1 MKNNRAALRRGS
13 VRAFCILAAAL
24 VLCVCTGAFAVDDSE
39 LVLITP
45 ELILARDA
53 AVRMNLKGPDGN
65 TLQVRSSPN
74 TPGRGN
80 ADAEGKAPEYIGE
93 IGFAALPNDPEMSKF
108 SVFDKAYWVVPEYE
122 LREGNLVQTGSIPH
136 KTPVV
141 VTEQKLEPD
150 GNGNYTGLLRVV
162 RLDVARECV
171 IDASC
176 FVTLP
181 YWSLPIREV
190 SEYGCC
196 IAVYRETPGEGPR
209 DENGNAFV
217 IRDGTRVLIPFDNG
231 ESTNSLSDAVLN
243 VQGVVF
249 REAED
254 GTVAPVN
261 VSFREA
267 DLILNY

>member
-1 MKNNRAALRRGS
+1 MKKNRTALRRGF
-13 VRAFCILAAAL
+13 VRAFCMVASALMLCACAGAAA
-24 VLCVCTGAFAVDDSE
+24 VQEDE
-39 LVLITP
+39 MVLITP

-53 AVRMNLKGPDGN
+53 AARRNLKGQDGEA
-65 TLQVRSSPN
+65 LQVRSSPN
-74 TPGRGN
+74 TPGRGH
-80 ADAEGKAPEYIGE
+80 ADAQGNAPDYVGV

-122 LREGNLVQTGSIPH
+122 LREGNLVQTGTIPH
-136 KTPVV
+136 KTPLV
-141 VTEQKLEPD
+141 VTEQKLEAD

-162 RLDVARECV
+162 RLDTARECV

-190 SEYGCC
+190 SEFGCC

-209 DENGNAFV
+209 DGEGNAFT

-231 ESTNSLSDAVLN
+231 EYAAGSPDAVLN
-243 VQGVVF
+243 VRGIVF
-249 REAED
+249 RETAE
-254 GTVAPVN
+254 GTVVPVT
-261 VSFREA
+261 VCFREA
-267 DLILNY
+267 DLVLNY

>member
-1 MKNNRAALRRGS
+1 MRKNRTALRRGS
-13 VRAFCILAAAL
+13 VKAFCALAAAL
-24 VLCVCTGAFAVDDSE
+24 TLCICAGAAAVEESE
-39 LVLITP
+39 MVLITP

-74 TPGRGN
+74 TPGRGH
-80 ADAEGKAPEYIGE
+80 ADAQGNAPEYIGE

-108 SVFDKAYWVVPEYE
+108 SVFDKAYWVVPEYV
-122 LREGNLVQTGSIPH
+122 LKEGNLVPAGSIPH
-136 KTPVV
+136 KTPLV
-141 VTEQKLEPD
+141 VTEQKLEAD
-150 GNGNYTGLLRVV
+150 GNGGCTGLLQVV
-162 RLDVARECV
+162 RLDVARECL
-171 IDASC
+171 IDVSC

-190 SEYGCC
+190 SKYGCC

-209 DENGNAFV
+209 DAEGNAFT

-231 ESTNSLSDAVLN
+231 EYAADPANGTLN
-243 VQGVVF
+243 VRGIVF

-254 GTVAPVN
+254 GKITPVTVC
-261 VSFREA
+261 FRET
-267 DLILNY
+267 DLVLNY